1 MRPHLAR
8 PALVTFAVAA
18 LLAAAPAA
26 YAIWSAPG
34 SGTATAA
41 AASAPQPVT
50 IVAGAP
56 TTQSLYPT
64 GTPTGDVAVAIT
76 NPNPYRVR
84 VAALVLDTGSGSG
97 GFSADATACGLSF
110 TPPGPG
116 WDIPAGTRVELDLRD
131 SLTMATWAPPSCQG
145 LAVQVFLKAAP

>member
-1 MRPHLAR
+1 MRPHLSR
-8 PALVTFAVAA
+8 PALAALAVAA
-18 LLAAAPAA
+18 LLATAPAA

-41 AASAPQPVT
+41 AAAAQPVT
-50 IVAGAP
+50 IVAGAA
-56 TTQSLYPT
+56 TTQALYPT

-76 NPNPYRVR
+76 NPNPFR
-84 VAALVLDTGSGSG
+84 VAGLVLDTGVGSG
-97 GFSADATACGLSF
+97 GFSASAAACGLHF
-110 TPPGPG
+110 APVAPG
-116 WDIPAGTRVELDLRD
+116 WDIPAGATVQLDLRD

>member
-1 MRPHLAR
+1 MRPHLTR
-8 PALVTFAVAA
+8 PALAALAVAA

-41 AASAPQPVT
+41 AAAAPQPVT
-50 IVAGAP
+50 IVAGAAP
-56 TTQSLYPT
+56 TQALYPT
-64 GTPTGDVAVAIT
+64 GMPTGDVAVAIT
-76 NPNPYRVR
+76 NPNPFRVR
-84 VAALVLDTGSGSG
+84 VADLVLDTGAGSG
-97 GFSADATACGLSF
+97 GFSANAAACGLHF
-110 TPPGPG
+110 APVAPG
-116 WDIPAGTRVELDLRD
+116 WDIPAGATVQLDLRD